1 MDDSP
6 IQTALCVIG
15 HPIGGNPT
23 QFVAARALASLELD
37 WQFLSFDVDPSKIA
51 NAIAGIDS
59 LGFCG
64 AMIADPYQ
72 TQVASILAACQDT
85 SLDVSCPD
93 SWHDFIFRNERN
105 ELVLNNLCAEA
116 LREIIELH
124 AKTTG
129 SEIFECLLVGEI
141 PQLKKLVIPFLP
153 SLPENRTTI
162 VGSKLMPWNAA
173 GDGVESPPESQDESA
188 APPAAEPLEALPT
201 REASPEPTLII
212 WAASLKPSK
221 KVSSKTSPLAPNA
234 DFLKETIAGLHPASL
249 CIDLSGTATSWF
261 TSARDPDAPP
271 IVSITKVEW
280 DVRRLALAIQRWTS
294 REPNLDAMRE
304 AIEEYLEV

>member
-23 QFVAARALASLELD
+23 QFVAARALASLGLD

-72 TQVASILAACQDT
+72 TEVASILAARQD
-85 SLDVSCPD
+85 SPLDPLGPD

-105 ELVLNNLCAEA
+105 ELVLSNLCAEA

-124 AKTTG
+124 SKPTG
-129 SEIFECLLVGEI
+129 SELFECLLVGEI
-141 PQLKKLVIPFLP
+141 PQLKNWVIPFLP

-173 GDGVESPPESQDESA
+173 GESGEPPPESQDEAA
-188 APPAAEPLEALPT
+188 APEEATEPLPT
-201 REASPEPTLII
+201 EEASPAPTLII
-212 WAASLKPSK
+212 WASSLKPSK
-221 KVSSKTSPLAPNA
+221 KVASKISPSAPNA
-234 DFLKETIAGLHPASL
+234 DFLKEIIAGLHPDSL

-261 TSARDPDAPP
+261 TSARDPETPP